1 MRVNDGDEH
10 ERPPRSWYIYAPGT
24 IYHECYQGKASG
36 NSYDALFFYFSFLKP
51 WAPLAERPF
60 TVVVDDDEL
69 LTPHIDAM
77 HSIQSRGETGH
88 ELALQGHALTM
99 LGEMLTASLRG
110 GAGTPTDPWRI
121 RTTRTTENS
130 LLHRIDRE
138 ALRDLRH
145 PPALDALA
153 QRLGM
158 SVSTLCHRF
167 KAESGMTVMTRLRWL
182 RVREARRLLAN
193 PGATVKEV
201 AWRLGYASPFHLSH
215 QFHAISGMT
224 AADFLKRQR

>member
-1 MRVNDGDEH
+1 MRVDGDEH
-10 ERPPRSWYIYAPGT
+10 LRPARSWHIYAPGT
-24 IYHECYQGKASG
+24 TYHECHQGSASG
-36 NSYDALFFYFSFLKP
+36 NTYDSLFFYFSFLKP
-51 WAPLAERPF
+51 WAPLAARPF

-69 LTPHIDAM
+69 LTPHMDAM
-77 HSIQSRGETGH
+77 YAIQSRGEAGH

-99 LGEMLTASLRG
+99 LGEFLTASLRG
-110 GAGTPTDPWRI
+110 GAGSPSDPWRI
-121 RTTRTTENS
+121 RTARTTDTT

-145 PPALDALA
+145 PPVLDALA
-153 QRLGM
+153 ERLGM

-167 KAESGMTVMTRLRWL
+167 KAESGMTVMARLRWL
-182 RVREARRLLAN
+182 RVREARRLLAQ

-201 AWRLGYASPFHLSH
+201 AWHLGYSSPFHLSQ